1 VYRTK
6 DRAPDPERGV
16 GGQGDGVLR
25 KADRRCSAGKRC
37 VSHAALGGPAKLSR
51 GNRGTLCFAC
61 EERRAANEMGGA
73 AKPAAVLREERE
85 PRTRGEGRKS
95 ADRTGGVGKDHDAPL
110 KVRRARE
117 WREGR
122 AGWAL
127 TCERNLRDALAAG
140 DEALAR
146 KWSSLSEGAE
156 AALAVADADLAAAE
170 ARARLGPGLSYET
183 PWRAGATLQQ
193 PWTHRTGT
201 ERPSD

>member
-1 VYRTK
+1 MYRTE
-6 DRAPDPERGV
+6 DRGPDPERGE

-25 KADRRCSAGKRC
+25 KAGRRCSAGERC
-37 VSHAALGGPAKLSR
+37 ASHAALGEPAKLSR
-51 GNRGTLCFAC
+51 GNPGPMCFAC
-61 EERRAANEMGGA
+61 GERSAASEMGGA
-73 AKPAAVLREERE
+73 AKPAAVLRDERG
-85 PRTRGEGRKS
+85 PRTPGKGRRS
-95 ADRTGGVGKDHDAPL
+95 EDRTGGVGKAHTSL

-127 TCERNLRDALAAG
+127 TCEGNLRDALAAV

-146 KWSSLSEGAE
+146 KWSSLSERAL
-156 AALAVADADLAAAE
+156 AALALAEADLAAAE

-193 PWTHRTGT
+193 PWTPRTGT
-201 ERPSD
+201 ERPSG

>member
-1 VYRTK
+1 MYRTD
-6 DRAPDPERGV
+6 DRVPDPERGE
-16 GGQGDGVLR
+16 GGQGEGALR
-25 KADRRCSAGKRC
+25 KADRRCSAGERC

-51 GNRGTLCFAC
+51 GNPGPLCFAC
-61 EERRAANEMGGA
+61 EDRRAASEMGGA
-73 AKPAAVLREERE
+73 AKPAAVLRDERG

-95 ADRTGGVGKDHDAPL
+95 ADRTGGAGKAHASL

-146 KWSSLSEGAE
+146 KWSSLSERAL
-156 AALAVADADLAAAE
+156 AALALAEADLAAAE

-201 ERPSD
+201 ERTSD